1 MHNTD
6 LPNFQPLDVPSQ
18 RLADFVYE
26 QLLDALAAGQIPPG
40 VRLVQGAL
48 AEQMNVSRTPVREAL
63 LRLEREKILES
74 ADRGGFVV
82 RAITGKDARS
92 IYQVRQAIEG
102 YAARLVAESDT
113 SSEAADQL
121 VPLVEAT
128 ETWSASDGIHEAFR
142 RNDALHRGVV
152 ALTGNPV
159 LLEAFDL
166 VWARAQ
172 SFLMYAA
179 IVATDPEMDLPGSGH
194 RDILDAIAAS
204 DGLKAQETMSLH
216 IEYGLQ
222 AQIEALER
230 QPIQQPPL

>member
-6 LPNFQPLDVPSQ
+6 LPNFQPLEVPSQ

-26 QLLDALAAGQIPPG
+26 QLLNALAAGQIPAG

-82 RAITGKDARS
+82 RAITGEDARS

-102 YAARLVAESDT
+102 FAARLVAEGET
-113 SSEAADQL
+113 SSEAADHL
-121 VPLVEAT
+121 LPLVEAT
-128 ETWSASDGIHEAFR
+128 ETWSTSDGLQEAFR

-152 ALTGNPV
+152 AMTANPV

-179 IVATDPEMDLPGSGH
+179 IVATDPTTDDPGTGH
-194 RDILDAIAAS
+194 RDILDAIAAG
-204 DGLKAQETMSLH
+204 DGLKAQEMMIAH
-216 IEYGLQ
+216 IDCGLD

-230 QPIQQPPL
+230 QQSNG